1 MLLRAG
7 VEMTIGEGVRR
18 FVCVG
23 LAAAL
28 AAMTLAA
35 ASREVARQCGGQEHG
50 CCAAVITTCC
60 CDEADHSREALP
72 VNLRAEP
79 HTAAGASSP
88 VAFLPVA
95 VRPRATTFP
104 TYPRHGHRSA
114 DLPVL
119 FSTFLI

>member
-1 MLLRAG
+1 MLLWAG
-7 VEMTIGEGVRR
+7 IEMTIGEGVRR

-28 AAMTLAA
+28 AATTLAA
-35 ASREVARQCGGQEHG
+35 SSRDSARCAAQEHG
-50 CCAAVITTCC
+50 CCTAVITTCC
-60 CDEADHSREALP
+60 CDGAEHSREALP
-72 VNLRAEP
+72 VTLRAEP
-79 HTAAGASSP
+79 HPAAGASSP

-95 VRPRATTFP
+95 FRPRATTFP

-114 DLPVL
+114 DIPVL